1 MNEDSCSLELELPQ
15 ETMMAV
21 DSTLSVEKHFFATYA
36 DVCAKI
42 KEHEMLHTLHYVVTC
57 SGTMENNFEELLKKK
72 HKVFYEDKEFPYTGV
87 PFIVSALTKLDCQ
100 HGKDRNIK
108 AKAQYRQ
115 MRNKKASTDHYCQKS
130 RVILQD
136 TKKFDCPAIVYIK
149 EIVEFPEF
157 KTAGINQSISDDLI
171 VKIGDLVKKGVNTI
185 SEMRRHLE
193 FFVHGEITSDKPQK
207 TNKRFFPMDKT
218 IRNHM
223 LNARR
228 KLRRSMID
236 QECLLEKISEWKIVF
251 HEAMIK
257 FRPKG
262 VNIID
267 NIDSKLKD
275 SLLFVYQ
282 DMWQKRLLL
291 RYGPELV
298 FLDATYRTTR
308 YALPLFFLVV
318 KTNID
323 YQVVAIFVCE
333 NETTDAITEALMC
346 IKEWNSKFQPKY
358 FLTDYSNEEI
368 NSLES
373 VFPGCSVLICDFH
386 REQSWE
392 RWLSKTA
399 NCCYMVKDA
408 IKLKLHQIAHA
419 KTEEV
424 CQNAVNSLK
433 ESEEWKN
440 NPKLADYLNSTWLC
454 NQKRWVFAYRRQR
467 LLRSIN
473 TNNGT
478 ERQNQSFKYSFL
490 EKRKTSSLTAMLCIC
505 IEEFLPHN
513 YDNYADKNRTHSS
526 YRKYKEN
533 IPTYLTN
540 RPKPLVKHCMN
551 MIDKVNGVDSIRISA
566 VTNRLY
572 NVASFQSNSRETYQ
586 CYLGD
591 ADHLPSCTCSSWLFS
606 AYPCKHF
613 FSIFLKFNL
622 SWSDFDPSYGS
633 SPYFIID
640 PLSDENNH
648 STTFHFTRLPTED
661 ISENINEKPLD
672 DAKPWEVSKYNL
684 QAVKSVH
691 SINSKVL
698 YFDQSK
704 EHGQSQVSHTP
715 AACCELLNAIINMTH
730 LSASQPAINNLFQE
744 LHKLKT
750 SFGETLKRE
759 QGVILCP
766 DLKPETWIKSNLP
779 SLVNLPVRRKKKL
792 TKRVGIKHDITKAAL
807 NINVTPNV
815 NNECCSSEIFTDVID
830 DNCETFTVSMELIEV
845 TGEAFDNCQ
854 EFHKVNIVND
864 NDKLQSTVHCIQNLK
879 CSLIQNVEKNDIVKG
894 EMLNDNV
901 IHFCQRMMSIQF
913 NIDVGLQDP
922 IKGKVMSFDPC
933 PSKPFVQILHD
944 GNIHWV
950 CITTYDCKPGEIYI
964 FDSLFHGLISIE
976 TKRQICSILHC
987 SQKKIVIKVL
997 PVQQQTNGVDCGLY
1011 AIAWARQVLETN
1023 GIPPSTHMFEQN
1035 EMRNHLLNCILNN
1048 QLDVFPKAITPTMF
1062 RRCTAKSFHIP
1073 LHCSCRM
1080 FWTQKDEHIFNRQM
1094 AQCFTCNKW
1103 FHRECESI
1111 PVCAYEKEDVIW
1123 NCHDCQMQIAES

>member
-1 MNEDSCSLELELPQ
+1 
-15 ETMMAV
+15 
-21 DSTLSVEKHFFATYA
+21 
-36 DVCAKI
+36 
-42 KEHEMLHTLHYVVTC
+42 
-57 SGTMENNFEELLKKK
+57 
-72 HKVFYEDKEFPYTGV
+72 
-87 PFIVSALTKLDCQ
+87 
-100 HGKDRNIK
+100 
-108 AKAQYRQ
+108 
-115 MRNKKASTDHYCQKS
+115 
-130 RVILQD
+130 
-136 TKKFDCPAIVYIK
+136 
-149 EIVEFPEF
+149 
-157 KTAGINQSISDDLI
+157 
-171 VKIGDLVKKGVNTI
+171 
-185 SEMRRHLE
+185 MRRHLE
-193 FFVHGEITSDKPQK
+193 FFVHREITSDKPQK

-236 QECLLEKISEWKIVF
+236 QKCLLEKISEWKIVF

-298 FLDATYRTTR
+298 FLDATYHTTR

-346 IKEWNSKFQPKY
+346 IKEWNPKFQPKY
-358 FLTDYSNEEI
+358 FLTDYSNEEKTHW
-368 NSLES
+368 
-373 VFPGCSVLICDFH
+373 CSVLICDFH

-399 NCCYMVKDA
+399 NGCYMVKDA

-419 KTEEV
+419 KTEEI

-513 YDNYADKNRTHSS
+513 YDNYADKNRRHPES
-526 YRKYKEN
+526 
-533 IPTYLTN
+533 
-540 RPKPLVKHCMN
+540 
-551 MIDKVNGVDSIRISA
+551 
-566 VTNRLY
+566 
-572 NVASFQSNSRETYQ
+572 SFQSNSRETYQ

-640 PLSDENNH
+640 PLSDKNNH

-684 QAVKSVH
+684 QAVK
-691 SINSKVL
+691 IK
-698 YFDQSK
+698 
-704 EHGQSQVSHTP
+704 
-715 AACCELLNAIINMTH
+715 NMV
-730 LSASQPAINNLFQE
+730 N
-744 LHKLKT
+744 HK
-750 SFGETLKRE
+750 
-759 QGVILCP
+759 
-766 DLKPETWIKSNLP
+766 
-779 SLVNLPVRRKKKL
+779 
-792 TKRVGIKHDITKAAL
+792 
-807 NINVTPNV
+807 
-815 NNECCSSEIFTDVID
+815 
-830 DNCETFTVSMELIEV
+830 
-845 TGEAFDNCQ
+845 
-854 EFHKVNIVND
+854 
-864 NDKLQSTVHCIQNLK
+864 
-879 CSLIQNVEKNDIVKG
+879 
-894 EMLNDNV
+894 
-901 IHFCQRMMSIQF
+901 
-913 NIDVGLQDP
+913 
-922 IKGKVMSFDPC
+922 
-933 PSKPFVQILHD
+933 
-944 GNIHWV
+944 
-950 CITTYDCKPGEIYI
+950 
-964 FDSLFHGLISIE
+964 
-976 TKRQICSILHC
+976 
-987 SQKKIVIKVL
+987 
-997 PVQQQTNGVDCGLY
+997 
-1011 AIAWARQVLETN
+1011 
-1023 GIPPSTHMFEQN
+1023 
-1035 EMRNHLLNCILNN
+1035 
-1048 QLDVFPKAITPTMF
+1048 
-1062 RRCTAKSFHIP
+1062 
-1073 LHCSCRM
+1073 
-1080 FWTQKDEHIFNRQM
+1080 
-1094 AQCFTCNKW
+1094 
-1103 FHRECESI
+1103 
-1111 PVCAYEKEDVIW
+1111 
-1123 NCHDCQMQIAES
+1123 